1 VAISSSPQNSL
12 PQGDEDVAAPFHTG
26 AEGKRA
32 LRTLALALFLPV
44 SGLAADAPVSWFK
57 DITPIFKRSCNGCH
71 NPNKTK
77 GDVDTSTY
85 ALFAKPGKNGPNYIA
100 GDPAKSIVITEVSG
114 KEPSM
119 PKEGDPLSPAEVALL
134 ERWIREGA
142 KDDTPADAY
151 STRITAPPTYPSL
164 PVITALAISP
174 DGKWIAA
181 SGYHEVLV
189 FGTADFQPK
198 GRWVGE
204 STRIESIAFSP
215 DSKHLAVAAGVPA
228 SLGEVQVWEVETGK
242 QAAAWKVAADS
253 VYGISW
259 SPTGDR
265 LALGGA
271 DKAVRVLAWPSGKEV
286 VRFDNHSDWSL
297 QTSWLPSGT
306 RLLSGSRDRAIK
318 LIDAASG
325 QFIDDINKLIEPVT
339 CLARH
344 PKEETV
350 LYGGGEG
357 GLRIYRAK
365 ENQERTAANND
376 VNLVRDFERQPGP
389 VQAVAFNPE
398 GTLAAAG
405 APNGEVRLY
414 NPADGKRTA
423 TLTGHD
429 GAVFSLAFSPDGKR
443 LYTGAFDGL
452 IREFDP
458 ATGHLTG
465 ILQPVQLAK

>member
-1 VAISSSPQNSL
+1 MLAHPSHSQGTAPAAAPTCVLALSFLLSL
-12 PQGDEDVAAPFHTG
+12 PATAA
-26 AEGKRA
+26 E
-32 LRTLALALFLPV
+32 
-44 SGLAADAPVSWFK
+44 APVSWFK

-77 GDVDTSTY
+77 GGVDTSTY
-85 ALFAKPGKNGPNYIA
+85 ALFARPGKNGPNYVP
-100 GDPAKSIVITEVSG
+100 GDPGKSIVLTEVTG

-119 PKEGDPLSPAEVALL
+119 PKEGDPLSAAEVALL

-142 KDDTPADAY
+142 RDDTPADAY
-151 STRITAPPTYPSL
+151 STRLTAPPSYPAL

-174 DGKWIAA
+174 DGQWLAA

-189 FGTADFQPK
+189 FSTADFQPR

-204 STRIESIAFSP
+204 STRIESLAFSP
-215 DSKHLAVAAGVPA
+215 DSRHLAVAAGVPA
-228 SLGEVQVWEVETGK
+228 SLGEVQVWEVGSGR

-259 SPTGDR
+259 SPAGDR
-265 LALGGA
+265 IAVGGA
-271 DKAVRVLAWPSGKEV
+271 DKSVRILAWPDGKEV

-297 QTSWLPSGT
+297 QTAWLPGGT

-339 CLARH
+339 AIARH
-344 PKEETV
+344 PREESV
-350 LYGGGEG
+350 LYGGAEG

-376 VNLVRDFERQPGP
+376 VNLVREFERQPGSI
-389 VQAVAFNPE
+389 QAVAMHPE
-398 GTLAAAG
+398 GSRIAVAP
-405 APNGEVRLY
+405 PNGEVRLY
-414 NPADGKRTA
+414 ATTDGKRLA
-423 TLTGHD
+423 TLGGHD
-429 GAVFSLAFSPDGKR
+429 GAVFSLAFNPDGSR
-443 LYTGAFDGL
+443 LYTGAYDGL

-458 ATGHLTG
+458 ASGRLTG
-465 ILQPVQLAK
+465 ILQPVPLARP

>member
-1 VAISSSPQNSL
+1 MTPMTPITQPRVLLPHIAGGPAAYPSL
-12 PQGDEDVAAPFHTG
+12 I
-26 AEGKRA
+26 
-32 LRTLALALFLPV
+32 LLALLSAPLA
-44 SGLAADAPVSWFK
+44 AADAPVSWYK
-57 DITPIFKRSCNGCH
+57 DVTPLFKRSCNGCH

-85 ALFAKPGKNGPNYIA
+85 AAFAKPGKNGPSYLV
-100 GDPAKSIVITEVSG
+100 GDPTKSLVVSEVTG

-119 PKEGDPLSPAEVALL
+119 PKEGDALSPAEVALL

-151 STRITAPPTYPSL
+151 STRITAPPTYAAL

-174 DGKWIAA
+174 DGRWIAA

-189 FGTADFQPK
+189 FSTADFQPR

-204 STRIESIAFSP
+204 STRIESLAFSP
-215 DSKHLAVAAGVPA
+215 DSKSLAVAAGVPA
-228 SLGEVQVWEVETGK
+228 SLGEVQVWDVESGK
-242 QAAAWKVAADS
+242 QTAAWKLSADS

-271 DKAVRVLAWPSGKEV
+271 DKAVRVLAYPSGKEI

-297 QTSWLPSGT
+297 QTAWLPSGT

-318 LIDAASG
+318 LIDAVSG

-339 CLARH
+339 CIARH
-344 PKEETV
+344 PKDETV
-350 LYGGGEG
+350 LSGGAEG
-357 GLRIYRAK
+357 GLRWYKAK

-389 VQAVAFNPE
+389 VQAVAFSPD
-398 GTLAAAG
+398 GSMAAA
-405 APNGEVRLY
+405 AIPNGEVRIY

-423 TLTGHD
+423 TLGGHD

-443 LYTGAFDGL
+443 LFTGSFDGL

-458 ATGHLTG
+458 ANGRLMG
-465 ILQPVQLAK
+465 ILQPVTLTP